1 MTKTIGKYDFVKTK
15 GSNSYYFIRD
25 IYDDKATI
33 VGMKLS
39 ENKDTIMFYSKQV
52 PVDEL
57 TYVTEYFV
65 NTNGPLAILRENI
78 MNGQDDFYIEGL

>member
-57 TYVTEYFV
+57 TYVTEIFCEYKW
-65 NTNGPLAILRENI
+65 AIGYSKGEYHEWPR
-78 MNGQDDFYIEGL
+78 